1 MQQTFEQILLSLL
14 QKYESNPE
22 GDVEKM
28 IAEECQAQGISE
40 ASVEK
45 IKDSNQFIDKVQA
58 KANELAE
65 AKKRFVSTQKW
76 LGKEVD
82 TILSKNDTPEEEK
95 IAITD
100 AIEKTISEKTLNQIT
115 EGWIWNFYRK

>member
-14 QKYESNPE
+14 KKYESNPE

-28 IAEECQAQGISE
+28 IAEECQTQGISE

-45 IKDSNQFIDKVQA
+45 IKESNQFVDKVQA

-65 AKKRFVSTQKW
+65 AKKGFVSTQKW
-76 LGKEVD
+76 LGKEID

-100 AIEKTISEKTLNQIT
+100 AIQKTISEKTLNQIT
-115 EGWIWNFYRK
+115 EG

>member
-45 IKDSNQFIDKVQA
+45 IKESSQFIDKVQA

-65 AKKRFVSTQKW
+65 AKKGFVSTQKW
-76 LGKEVD
+76 LGEEMD

-95 IAITD
+95 AAITD

-115 EGWIWNFYRK
+115 EG